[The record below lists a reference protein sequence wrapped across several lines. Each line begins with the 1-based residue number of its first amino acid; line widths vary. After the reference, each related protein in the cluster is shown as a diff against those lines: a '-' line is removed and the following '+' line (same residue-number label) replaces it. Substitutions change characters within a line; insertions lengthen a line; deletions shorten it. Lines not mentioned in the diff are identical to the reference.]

1 MSAVDLK
8 YYRDPR
14 HGFSMV
20 YPDPWYA
27 FELETQEGRLFS
39 EKRDDFGTCISVEIT
54 PLPTEV
60 TAADLPVLQEAFLK
74 GLRGAPGAEIVRE
87 DAYDVGWAVG
97 VEAVYLFDEGR
108 ERRKRWVR
116 VLYKGTHQYRLVAQ
130 GRNEAEY
137 ERWLDEFKPALT
149 AFQFD
154 GGVRP
159 HYAE

>member
-1 MSAVDLK
+1 
-8 YYRDPR
+8 
-14 HGFSMV
+14 MV

-39 EKRDDFGTCISVEIT
+39 EKRHDFGTCISVEIT
-54 PLPTEV
+54 DLPTEV
-60 TAADLPVLQEAFLK
+60 TAEDLPLLREGFLK
-74 GLRGAPGAEIVRE
+74 GLKSAPGVKIERE
-87 DAYDVGWAVG
+87 DAYDVDWAVG
-97 VEAVYLFDEGR
+97 VEAVYTFDEGR

-116 VLYKGTHQYRLVAQ
+116 VLYKGRHQYRLVAQ
-130 GRNEAEY
+130 GRSEAEY

-159 HYAE
+159 FYPE